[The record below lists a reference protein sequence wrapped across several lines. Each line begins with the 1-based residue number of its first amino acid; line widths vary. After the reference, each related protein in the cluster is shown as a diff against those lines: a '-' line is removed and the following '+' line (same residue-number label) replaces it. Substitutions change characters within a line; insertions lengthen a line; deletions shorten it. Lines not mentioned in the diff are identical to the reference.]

1 MKMDLKQKLELKPCI
16 GTFLKIPR
24 PEIVD
29 VLALAG
35 FDFIICDMEHAQI
48 SEEEARS
55 VIRAGVNAGIPVV
68 VRLPE
73 PVQGLVNRLL
83 EAGAVGIQMPR
94 LRKASETKELY
105 SMMHF
110 PPLGTRSVGVA
121 NIFANYGSVAIKD
134 YLDSENSRVLTVGQF
149 ETKAI
154 DDCIE
159 KMFDGLDVA
168 FIGPTDLAVDFG
180 VPGNINDLNVQERL
194 AEIEKAAN
202 KTGTIMGAFAGNLEQ
217 AKYYIER
224 GYRFL
229 AVSGDISL
237 VAAGANSLV
246 KAFRENFDGLSIG
259 K

>member
-1 MKMDLKQKLELKPCI
+1 MKMDLKQRLELKPCI

-121 NIFANYGSVAIKD
+121 NIFANYGSVTIKD
-134 YLDSENSRVLTVGQF
+134 YLDSENARVLTVGQF

-159 KMFDGLDVA
+159 NMFDGLDVA

-180 VPGNINDLNVQERL
+180 VPGNIHDPNVQRHL